1 MRRILLLDSNKR
13 RRQGRV
19 LSVAAEIFCARK
31 ALRNRIG
38 MSAAPSYPPLSPAL
52 TVNDGVA
59 AIEFYKRAFRAEERS
74 RLTDPE
80 SGKIGHAELTI
91 NGALLMLSDEYPQF
105 NKSPRTLGGTAVKL
119 GLMSVNADADFDRA
133 VQAGA
138 EVLRPLTNEFYGHRS
153 GTLRDPFGHEWTI
166 SEEIE
171 KVSPEEMQRRWN
183 AMVPEPRKSAA

>member
-1 MRRILLLDSNKR
+1 
-13 RRQGRV
+13 
-19 LSVAAEIFCARK
+19 
-31 ALRNRIG
+31 

-52 TVNDGVA
+52 TVNDGAA

-105 NKSPRTLGGTAVKL
+105 NKSPQTLGGTAVKL
-119 GLMSVNADADFDRA
+119 SLMSADADADFDRA
-133 VQAGA
+133 VKAGA
-138 EVLRPLTNEFYGHRS
+138 EVLRALTNEFYGHRS

-166 SEEIE
+166 S
-171 KVSPEEMQRRWN
+171 
-183 AMVPEPRKSAA
+183 AGD

>member
-1 MRRILLLDSNKR
+1 MLCEMAGAKKGNS
-13 RRQGRV
+13 
-19 LSVAAEIFCARK
+19 
-31 ALRNRIG
+31 

-74 RLTDPE
+74 RLVDPE
-80 SGKIGHAELTI
+80 SGKIGHAELAI
-91 NGALLMLSDEYPQF
+91 NGALVMLSDEYPQF

-119 GLMSVNADADFDRA
+119 GLMSANADADFDRA

-166 SEEIE
+166 SQEIE
-171 KVSPEEMQRRWN
+171 KVRPEEMQRRWN
-183 AMVPEPRKSAA
+183 AMVPEPKKSAA